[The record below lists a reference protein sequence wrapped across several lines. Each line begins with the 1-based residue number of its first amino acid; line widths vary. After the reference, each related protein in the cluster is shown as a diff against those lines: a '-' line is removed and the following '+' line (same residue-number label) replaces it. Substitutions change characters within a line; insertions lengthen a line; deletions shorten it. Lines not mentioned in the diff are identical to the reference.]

1 MAVGVKKIYH
11 FELNRNN
18 TNNTV
23 FKNFMMNLINNMNE
37 NEKINSIIILDNLS
51 CHLTSDL
58 FQLYNEN
65 SLKILFT
72 VPYNSPW
79 NMIEIVFRFIK
90 NITYKKLYANIDY
103 LEKDILQIIKS
114 GEIEKTLPSLYKE
127 TLNKYLNFIKDNKD
141 INLNILNI

>member
-1 MAVGVKKIYH
+1 
-11 FELNRNN
+11 
-18 TNNTV
+18 
-23 FKNFMMNLINNMNE
+23 
-37 NEKINSIIILDNLS
+37 
-51 CHLTSDL
+51 
-58 FQLYNEN
+58 
-65 SLKILFT
+65 
-72 VPYNSPW
+72 
-79 NMIEIVFRFIK
+79 MIEIVFRFIK